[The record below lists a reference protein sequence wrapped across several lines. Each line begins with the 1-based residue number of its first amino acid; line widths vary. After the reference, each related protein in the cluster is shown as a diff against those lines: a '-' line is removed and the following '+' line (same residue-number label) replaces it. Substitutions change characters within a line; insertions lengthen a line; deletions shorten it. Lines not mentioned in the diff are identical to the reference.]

1 MIREGVRVPSEVFL
15 AVRVFDIQPYDIIR
29 DVGLVE
35 LLIYIFD
42 ILI

>member
-15 AVRVFDIQPYDIIR
+15 TVRVFDIQPYDIIR